1 MMTAHH
7 QQAIEMANL
16 APTRAKR
23 PEIKQLAQNIIKD
36 QKSEIQTMAT
46 LYKTAYGTTIPSM
59 TMGGGMM
66 GKDGNSMNG
75 MNGMNGMNRM
85 NGMNGMKMDM
95 NALKNAADFDK
106 EFLQQMSVHHRT
118 AAQMS
123 QMVLKTTKSPEIQT
137 LAQSIIKAQ
146 TAEIGQM
153 QKWYQTWY
161 KSNLPNNT

>member
-7 QQAIEMANL
+7 NQAIEMANL

-46 LYKTAYGTTIPSM
+46 LYKTAYGTEIPSM

-75 MNGMNGMNRM
+75 MNGMNT
-85 NGMNGMKMDM
+85 
-95 NALKNAADFDK
+95 LKNAADFDR
-106 EFLQQMSVHHRT
+106 EFLQQMSVHHRM

-123 QMVLKTTKSPEIQT
+123 QMVLQTTKSPEIRT
-137 LAQSIIKAQ
+137 LAESIVKAQ

-153 QKWYQTWY
+153 QKWYQSWY
-161 KSNLPNNT
+161 TSNL

>member
-16 APTRAKR
+16 APTRANH

-46 LYKTAYGTTIPSM
+46 LYKTAYGRAIPSM

-75 MNGMNGMNRM
+75 MNGMNGNSM

-106 EFLQQMSVHHRT
+106 EFLRQMSVHHQT
-118 AAQMS
+118 ATQMS
-123 QMVLKTTKSPEIQT
+123 QMVLQTTKSPQIQT
-137 LAQSIIKAQ
+137 LARSIVKTQ

-153 QKWYQTWY
+153 QKWYQSWY

>member
-7 QQAIEMANL
+7 QQAMEMANL
-16 APTRAKR
+16 ALTRAKR
-23 PEIKQLAQNIIKD
+23 PEVKQLAQKIIKD

-46 LYKTAYGTTIPSM
+46 LYKTAYGTAIPSM

-75 MNGMNGMNRM
+75 MNGMNGM
-85 NGMNGMKMDM
+85 KMDM
-95 NALKNAADFDK
+95 NALTNAADFDK

-123 QMVLKTTKSPEIQT
+123 QMVLKTTKSPQIQT
-137 LAQSIIKAQ
+137 LARSIVKTQ

-153 QKWYQTWY
+153 QKWYQSWY